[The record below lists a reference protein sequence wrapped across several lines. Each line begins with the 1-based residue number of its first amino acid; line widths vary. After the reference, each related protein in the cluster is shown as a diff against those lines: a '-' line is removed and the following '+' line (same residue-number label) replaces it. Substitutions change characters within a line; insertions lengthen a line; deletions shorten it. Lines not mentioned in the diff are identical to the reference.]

1 MADTGERQ
9 VLAQLG
15 EERGWNRRISD
26 ERADIYMKGTV
37 RIRVVWAGDQNVSGA
52 SLFHDQWYESYT
64 RDPSTMSAWL
74 RR

>member
-52 SLFHDQWYESYT
+52 SLFHDQWYASYT
-64 RDPSTMSAWL
+64 RDPSTISAWL

>member
-15 EERGWNRRISD
+15 EERGWDRRISD
-26 ERADIYMKGTV
+26 GRADIYMKGTV
-37 RIRVVWAGDQNVSGA
+37 RIRVVWAGDQDISGA

-64 RDPSTMSAWL
+64 RDPSTVSAWL
-74 RR
+74 KR